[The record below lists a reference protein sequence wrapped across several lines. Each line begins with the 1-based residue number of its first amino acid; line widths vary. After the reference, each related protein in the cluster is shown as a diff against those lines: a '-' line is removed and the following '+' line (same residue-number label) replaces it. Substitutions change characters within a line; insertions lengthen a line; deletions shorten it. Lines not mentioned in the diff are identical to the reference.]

1 MGEMVINPTESKY
14 SVYNFLKVDLKTLS
28 VHCDIITILV
38 STVFQNVLSICPID
52 LEGRPAVTLDW

>member
-1 MGEMVINPTESKY
+1 MINPTESRY
-14 SVYNFLKVDLKTLS
+14 SVYNFLKVDLNLKGKTLS

-52 LEGRPAVTLDW
+52 LEGRPAVTLD